1 MGAAGKTV
9 ALAVRTFMS
18 LPEIRPPSSGGGIV
32 GARRVAAIGLG
43 KMGGPMALHLHE
55 KGVLAA
61 IFSPRTAKEFAAK
74 NRLPDSIRLAASPK
88 DAASVADTVLVSVPI
103 HQVESVLFGGDGVA
117 AGLGKGL
124 VIESGNSDHRRD
136 GEYESR
142 FAAKG
147 VEYLD
152 AAVSGG
158 PKRAR
163 AGTLVSIVGGKTET
177 VEAARDV
184 FAAFST
190 PPGGIFHVG
199 PTGQGHE
206 AKMYHNQ
213 DEQNDM
219 RNIGE
224 AISLLI
230 ASGMTFRDAFDAL
243 DKGDCRS
250 ALLTYAGTIPDGVL
264 PRIQPTIGGGDL
276 PQIAVETAKAIGHPT
291 PLTRLTLDLRRWSRG
306 EMIADEL
313 ATRAMSEFA
322 AKGVTH
328 TLRLYNFL
336 RERAWV
342 QDVPEGDVGPV
353 ARVLA
358 LGYLLDLAEVV
369 SIAQHRQINTRI
381 LAQVF
386 RAGLCDKGAL
396 EPLLTQ
402 DLKSLKEF
410 EPALPPEDRR
420 VFEEG
425 LAFAAKLGHPAP
437 SAAAYLDLG
446 NGATVA
452 RELKKLA
459 DPTARTRYGTAIR
472 VQAGI
477 RDAFGEHGYELA
489 A

>member
-1 MGAAGKTV
+1 M
-9 ALAVRTFMS
+9 
-18 LPEIRPPSSGGGIV
+18 

-55 KGVLAA
+55 QGALAA

-74 NRLPDSIRLAASPK
+74 NHLPDSVSLAASPK

-117 AGLGKGL
+117 AGARAGGL
-124 VIESGNSDHRRD
+124 VIESGNSDHRQD
-136 GEYESR
+136 VGYAER
-142 FAAKG
+142 FAAKS
-147 VEYLD
+147 VRYLD

-163 AGTLVSIVGGKTET
+163 AGTLVSIIGGPKNV
-177 VEAARDV
+177 VEEARDV
-184 FAAFST
+184 FAAFSR
-190 PPGGIFHVG
+190 PPGGTFHVG

-224 AISLLI
+224 SISLLM
-230 ASGMTFRDAFDAL
+230 ASGVTFRDAFDAL
-243 DKGDCRS
+243 NTGDCRS

-276 PQIAVETAKAIGHPT
+276 PQIAVETAEKIGHPT

-306 EMIADEL
+306 EILPSEL
-313 ATRAMSEFA
+313 AARAGKSFP
-322 AKGVTH
+322 AKGYTH
-328 TLRLYNFL
+328 TLRLYNLL
-336 RERAWV
+336 REKAWV
-342 QDVPEGDVGPV
+342 QDLPASGEV
-353 ARVLA
+353 ATVAHVLA
-358 LGYLLDLAEVV
+358 LGYLMDLAEVV
-369 SIAQHRQINTRI
+369 SIAQHRQLNTKV

-396 EPLLTQ
+396 EPLLTEG
-402 DLKSLKEF
+402 LRNLNEF
-410 EPALPPEDRR
+410 EPTLPPEDRR
-420 VFEEG
+420 VFEAG

-437 SAAAYLDLG
+437 STAAYLDLG
-446 NGATVA
+446 DGSHVA
-452 RELKKLA
+452 QELKKLA
-459 DPTARTRYGTAIR
+459 DPRARAAYGNAIR
-472 VQAGI
+472 IQAGI
-477 RDAFGEHGYELA
+477 RDAFGEHGYDVA
-489 A
+489 R

>member
-1 MGAAGKTV
+1 MGTQ
-9 ALAVRTFMS
+9 
-18 LPEIRPPSSGGGIV
+18 
-32 GARRVAAIGLG
+32 RVAAIGLG
-43 KMGGPMALHLHE
+43 KMGGPMALHLHRQ
-55 KGVLAA
+55 GALAA
-61 IFSPRTAKEFAAK
+61 IYSPRTAKEFAAK
-74 NRLPDSIRLAASPK
+74 NDLSASVTLAASPRE
-88 DAASVADTVLVSVPI
+88 AASTADTVLVSVPI
-103 HQVESVLFGGDGVA
+103 HQVEPVLFGGDGIA
-117 AGLGKGL
+117 AGIRSGGL

-136 GEYESR
+136 PEYETR
-142 FAAKG
+142 FAANG
-147 VEYLD
+147 VRYLD

-163 AGTLVSIVGGKTET
+163 AGTLVSIVGGPTET

-184 FAAFST
+184 FAAFSS

-224 AISLLI
+224 SISILM
-230 ASGMTFRDAFDAL
+230 ASGMPFRDAFAAL
-243 DKGDCRS
+243 NRGDCRS
-250 ALLTYAGTIPDGVL
+250 ALLTYAGTIPDDVL

-276 PQIAVETAKAIGHPT
+276 PQIAVETAQAIGHPT

-306 EMIADEL
+306 EILPNEIA
-313 ATRAMSEFA
+313 ARARNSFT
-322 AKGVTH
+322 AKGYTH

-342 QDVPEGDVGPV
+342 QDVPGAADVAPV
-353 ARVLA
+353 ARALA
-358 LGYLLDLAEVV
+358 LGYLMDLAEVV
-369 SIAQHRQINTRI
+369 AIAQHRQVNTRI

-396 EPLLTQ
+396 DPLLTQ
-402 DLKSLKEF
+402 DLKGLGEF

-425 LAFAAKLGHPAP
+425 LAFAAHVGHPAP
-437 SAAAYLDLG
+437 SVAAYLDLG
-446 NGATVA
+446 SGERVA
-452 RELKKLA
+452 AELRKLA
-459 DPTARTRYGTAIR
+459 DPTARAPYGNAIR
-472 VQAGI
+472 IQAGI
-477 RDAFGEHGYELA
+477 RDAFGEHGYETA